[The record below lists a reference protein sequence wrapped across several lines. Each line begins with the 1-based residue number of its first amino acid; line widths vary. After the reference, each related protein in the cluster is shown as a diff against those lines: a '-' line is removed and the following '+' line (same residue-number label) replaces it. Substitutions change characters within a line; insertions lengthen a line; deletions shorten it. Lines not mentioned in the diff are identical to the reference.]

1 MTEPTQEHVI
11 SIVSSIFGV
20 EDLIINDGSLK
31 FKIED
36 KDFKNK
42 FVSLARQLEF
52 INMLARIEKDSDGI
66 YVSVTSFELKKR
78 KWYFLHDMNLM
89 S

>member
-1 MTEPTQEHVI
+1 MTVKTI
-11 SIVSSIFGV
+11 
-20 EDLIINDGSLK
+20 SLK

-52 INMLARIEKDSDGI
+52 INMLANIKKDSDGI
-66 YVSVTSFELKKR
+66 YIFVTSFQRKKR
-78 KWYFLHDMNLM
+78 KWLKLVRVVEKN
-89 S
+89 

>member
-20 EDLIINDGSLK
+20 EDVIINDEESVSLK

-52 INMLARIEKDSDGI
+52 INMLAT
-66 YVSVTSFELKKR
+66 Y
-78 KWYFLHDMNLM
+78 
-89 S
+89 